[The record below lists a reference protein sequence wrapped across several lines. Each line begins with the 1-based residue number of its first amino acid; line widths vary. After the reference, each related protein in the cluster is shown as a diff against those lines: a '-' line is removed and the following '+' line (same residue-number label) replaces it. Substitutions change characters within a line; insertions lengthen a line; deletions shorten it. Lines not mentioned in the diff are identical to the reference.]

1 MAYQTETLLHGQS
14 GLSARLAAL
23 TADLRARFARRQVFR
38 TTVRE
43 LSALSDRELADLGL
57 NRSVIRRVAYQ
68 AAYEV

>member
-14 GLSARLAAL
+14 GLSARFTAFS
-23 TADLRARFARRQVFR
+23 ADLRARLARRAAFR
-38 TTVRE
+38 TTLRE